1 MPQKGH
7 PVERTPRVIL
17 YTGKGGVGKTSAAAA
32 SALRCADLGLRTI
45 VVSTDPAHSLSDS
58 LDVEVGPEPI
68 SLAPRFWAQEIDVLH
83 QMDKYWSRVQEYL
96 STVLSWRGVND
107 IVAEETAIIPG
118 MDELAGLLQIVYLAE
133 SGEYDVVIVDCAP
146 TAETLRFLS
155 FPEAAKW
162 YLDKIFPMQRT
173 AMKVA
178 RPMLRTFTDI
188 PLPDDQLFD
197 IMKDLI
203 GDLTRMHDLLA
214 NPDVSS
220 VRLVL
225 NPDKMVIKEA
235 QRTLTYVT
243 LYGFTTDAVICNR
256 VIPDEVTDPYFTV
269 WKRAQAAN
277 LELVRDAFAPLPV
290 FKVPMFSQEL
300 VGIDMLRRMAA
311 VAFGDVNP
319 AAVLHREQV
328 YKLDKVN
335 GAYQMRLSLPL
346 ASRDAIDLTRKRD
359 ELVVRVGSHKRN
371 LILPSSLARLPV
383 AGARYDDGSLVITF
397 KETA

>member
-1 MPQKGH
+1 M
-7 PVERTPRVIL
+7 ERNQRVIL

-58 LDVEVGPEPI
+58 LDVEVGPEPV
-68 SLAPRFWAQEIDVLH
+68 SLAPRFWAQEIDLLH
-83 QMDKYWSRVQEYL
+83 QMDKYWKNVQKYL
-96 STVLSWRGVND
+96 STVLSWRGVDD

-162 YLDKIFPMQRT
+162 YLDKIFPLQRT

-178 RPMLRTFTDI
+178 RPVLRGFTDL
-188 PLPDDQLFD
+188 PLPDDQLFEV
-197 IMKDLI
+197 IKDLI
-203 GDLTRMHDLLA
+203 GDLSRMHDLLA

-256 VIPDEVTDPYFTV
+256 VIPDEVTDPYFTA
-269 WKRAQAAN
+269 WKQAQAAN
-277 LELVRDAFAPLPV
+277 MDLVRDAFAPLPV

-300 VGIDMLRRMAA
+300 VGIDMLRRMAD
-311 VAFGDVNP
+311 VAFGDTNP
-319 AAVLHREQV
+319 ADVLHRERV
-328 YKLDKVN
+328 YQLDRVN
-335 GAYQMRLSLPL
+335 GSYQMRLALPL

-383 AGARYDDGSLVITF
+383 TGARYDDGALVITF

>member
-1 MPQKGH
+1 MNN
-7 PVERTPRVIL
+7 TPRVIL

-32 SALRCADLGLRTI
+32 SALRCADLGQRTI

-68 SLAPRFWAQEIDVLH
+68 SLAPQFWAQEIDVLH
-83 QMDKYWSRVQEYL
+83 QMDKYWQNVQRYL
-96 STVLSWRGVND
+96 STVLSWRGVDD

-133 SGEYDVVIVDCAP
+133 SGDYDVIIVDCAP

-178 RPMLRTFTDI
+178 RPVLRTLTDI

-197 IMKDLI
+197 IMKGMI

-256 VIPDEVTDPYFTV
+256 VIPDEVTDPYFRA
-269 WKRAQAAN
+269 WKQAQAAN
-277 LELVRDAFAPLPV
+277 LELIGEAFSPLPV

-319 AAVLHREQV
+319 AEVLHRGHV
-328 YKLDKVN
+328 YELDKVN
-335 GAYQMRLSLPL
+335 GQYHMRLSLPL

-359 ELVVRVGSHKRN
+359 ELIVRVGSHKRN
-371 LILPSSLARLPV
+371 LVLPSSLARLPV
-383 AGARYDDGSLVITF
+383 AGARYEDGALVITF
-397 KETA
+397 KEAG

>member
-1 MPQKGH
+1 MSG
-7 PVERTPRVIL
+7 TPRVIL
-17 YTGKGGVGKTSAAAA
+17 YTGKGGVGKTSTAAATG
-32 SALRCADLGLRTI
+32 LRCADLGKRTI

-68 SLAPRFWAQEIDVLH
+68 SLAPGFWAQEVDVLH
-83 QMDKYWSRVQEYL
+83 QMDKYWKNVQKYL

-133 SGEYDVVIVDCAP
+133 SGEFDVIIVDCAP

-178 RPMLRTFTDI
+178 RPVLRSFTDI
-188 PLPDDQLFD
+188 PLPDDQLFE
-197 IMKDLI
+197 IVKGLV

-243 LYGFTTDAVICNR
+243 LYGFVTDAVVCNR
-256 VIPDEVTDPYFTV
+256 VIPEEVSDPYFTG
-269 WKRAQAAN
+269 WKQAQAAN
-277 LELVRDAFAPLPV
+277 LELVRAAFSPLPL
-290 FKVPMFSQEL
+290 FMVPMFPQEV
-300 VGIDMLRRMAA
+300 VGIDMLRRLAQ
-311 VAFGDVNP
+311 VAYGDADP
-319 AAVLHREQV
+319 AQVLHHGQV
-328 YKLDKVN
+328 YHLEKEEGGQYRMHV
-335 GAYQMRLSLPL
+335 SLPL
-346 ASRDAIDLTRKRD
+346 TSREEIDLTRKRD
-359 ELVVRVGSHKRN
+359 EIMLRVGGHQRN
-371 LILPSSLARLPV
+371 LLLPTSLARLQV
-383 AGARYDDGSLVITF
+383 ASARYEQGALVITF
-397 KETA
+397 QEPR